1 MLTTQNQ
8 NAPRT
13 KTTYQKWEGR
23 VMLVLVVA
31 AVTTFIDR
39 YMVAA
44 AVRKTESM
52 IATFGLAPEEAR
64 IAVCT
69 VRYFVFILDGN
80 LRISQLEHPVYH
92 SINNADKN
100 LSHADFVISHADFVR
115 ICRSADAD
123 AKKSGPPAR

>member
-31 AVTTFIDR
+31 AASTLIDR

-44 AVRKTESM
+44 AIRNTEST
-52 IATFGLAPEEAR
+52 IAAIGLTPEEER

-69 VRYFVFILDGN
+69 VRYFVYNLEMVSQLTQLADQTHNGF
-80 LRISQLEHPVYH
+80 LRICGSV
-92 SINNADKN
+92 
-100 LSHADFVISHADFVR
+100 
-115 ICRSADAD
+115 DAKSVD